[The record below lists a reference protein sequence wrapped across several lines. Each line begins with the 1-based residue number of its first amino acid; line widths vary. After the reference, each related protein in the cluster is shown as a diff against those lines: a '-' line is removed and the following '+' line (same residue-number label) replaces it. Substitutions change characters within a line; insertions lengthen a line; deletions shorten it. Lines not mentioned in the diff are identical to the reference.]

1 MYFLLNFSATLYS
14 KVLLFNIIGFT
25 LSNNKQHIYE
35 SLLTYRLIKIQL
47 LVPYKTR
54 CNK

>member
-1 MYFLLNFSATLYS
+1 MYFLLNYSATLYS
-14 KVLLFNIIGFT
+14 KVPLFNIGFT